1 MKKTVSLSLL
11 ALLQSTFVQADQTLP
26 RFEPGTTYIFSEC
39 EIPQGHSTQIVDNV
53 RLRYLGKCTT
63 LSATSSATE
72 TITPTAY
79 DLATSHSGDKL
90 AFNDVDGIIVRLLTE
105 ESVTPDTPRAA
116 TAANNN
122 VELKATDIYIGINNH
137 GLQITTDNGR
147 KTTRRNGQT
156 LSTI

>member
-1 MKKTVSLSLL
+1 MKKTVSLALL

-63 LSATSSATE
+63 LSATSAATE
-72 TITPTAY
+72 TITPTVY
-79 DLATSHSGDKL
+79 DLATSHRGDKL
-90 AFNDVDGIIVRLLTE
+90 AFNDVDGIMVRLLTE

-116 TAANNN
+116 TAANN
-122 VELKATDIYIGINNH
+122 VELQATDIYININNH
-137 GLQITTDNGR
+137 GLRVTTDNGR